1 MPWCGLLVCEE
12 HGVVPWTGG
21 DCMLCNKKKGVLM
34 VIQALELKDQLAE
47 LRDEL
52 TPLIN
57 DVQDMASNR
66 PRSGAEIT
74 LGLRKL
80 QEARMWFGV
89 AEAMEKGLDPWANK
103 IEEKE

>member
-1 MPWCGLLVCEE
+1 MI
-12 HGVVPWTGG
+12 
-21 DCMLCNKKKGVLM
+21 K
-34 VIQALELKDQLAE
+34 ALKLEDQLSE

-52 TPLIN
+52 TPLIV
-57 DVQDMASNR
+57 DVQDMSSNR

-89 AEAMEKGLDPWANK
+89 AEAMEKGLDPWANR
-103 IEEKE
+103 IEEDK